1 MWAKVKPYLYGLFA
15 LYALSSVFSLF
26 CGKSGE
32 EEMVEVPTKGLITT
46 VLEVEKDQFKI
57 EDEQAVENP
66 EQSLIIA
73 KFMDNHT
80 DTFTLEEAKL
90 VEAQEASGSST
101 GVMGSVVRAAGFGY
115 LGYMLGSRMG
125 GMGGAAP
132 AASAYTNPGVH
143 SRVSSSAGN
152 SVRSSMTRVPRSG
165 SSGFGG
171 GRSTRSFGG

>member
-1 MWAKVKPYLYGLFA
+1 MWTRIKPWLYGIFA
-15 LYALSSVFSLF
+15 LYFLSTLF
-26 CGKSGE
+26 NLMCGTSGE
-32 EEMVEVPTKGLITT
+32 EDMEEVPTKGLITT

-73 KFMDNHT
+73 KYMDKRV

-90 VEAQEASGSST
+90 VQAQEAAGSST
-101 GVMGSVVRAAGFGY
+101 GIMGSVVRAAGFGY

-125 GMGGAAP
+125 GMRGAAP

-143 SRVSSSAGN
+143 SRVSSNAGN
-152 SVRSSMTRVPRSG
+152 TIRSSTTRVPRAG